1 MTLCGLFP
9 NRQGLLIG
17 LATAYI
23 SISSMI
29 PQGWLVIITSG
40 KVTLSN
46 MMFMWMGFA
55 IFGLLTSTIL
65 FPWHVVT
72 DPKEKV
78 KALNHIKYEIEC
90 LFAIFSLWYTNSTQ
104 NCI

>member
-9 NRQGLLIG
+9 NQKGLLIG
-17 LATAYI
+17 VATAYI

-29 PQGWLVIITSG
+29 PQGWLVIVTSG

-46 MMFMWMGFA
+46 LMFIWMGLA
-55 IFGLLTSTIL
+55 IFGLLASTIL

-72 DPKEKV
+72 DHEK
-78 KALNHIKYEIEC
+78 KG
-90 LFAIFSLWYTNSTQ
+90 
-104 NCI
+104 